1 MGFLSE
7 VLGFKTAMNLANNS
21 SGITGRAFSTV
32 SGNKEAN
39 RIDSK
44 LLEEDYRFDS
54 VTFNIINKQ
63 VQMIMQAGFVIKT
76 KKSTYQKFYDEFF
89 ENIGEIGEEIT
100 KEELVEYI
108 IQDMLM
114 YGNSYVELIY
124 NQGNVEKEIVDLK
137 IIPEKRMDY
146 LRDSSKNVIFDMYGK
161 PVGYIMKFPSQ
172 VNVENKG
179 DKIPKMYEGI
189 AIKNSN
195 EIFFLPQRVAHFK
208 LHTYGDRTDGIG
220 LIEPAHTSTYR
231 KLMIEEAR
239 TNEIY
244 TRGANT
250 ITAFVGDVDHE
261 PTKENLTDVLSNI
274 SNWKH
279 DRYFAFPYWVKLE
292 NQAIEQ
298 NDAVD
303 KTLEYLRINQAA
315 SAGMPMAFATGA
327 GEATNRSTL
336 NNQQEIL
343 ELSLEHVVSKFCSA
357 FNKYV
362 LKRIAKSNRINDLA
376 YIEFGD
382 VIVEEKNNKSK
393 RLVEAVQNM
402 IISPEE
408 AREYFLQAED
418 IERNDKSYEKYIS
431 DKNEIQKEQN
441 VNKETEVKI
450 DKDNL
455 KVTKK

>member
-1 MGFLSE
+1 MGFVSGL
-7 VLGFKTAMNLANNS
+7 LGTRTSMNLAS
-21 SGITGRAFSTV
+21 QSPRSTGRAMSQG
-32 SGNKEAN
+32 SGDKDAD
-39 RIDSK
+39 RIQSK

-100 KEELVEYI
+100 KEELVEYT

-114 YGNSYVELIY
+114 YGNSYTELIY
-124 NQGNVEKEIVDLK
+124 AGGDVEREIVDLK

-146 LRDSSKNVIFDMYGK
+146 IRDSSKRVIFDIYGK
-161 PVGYIMKFPSQ
+161 PLGYVMKFPQS
-172 VNVENKG
+172 VNVEKNG

-195 EIFFLPQRVAHFK
+195 EIFFLPQRIAHFK

-261 PTKENLTDVLSNI
+261 PTKENLTDVLNNI

-292 NQAIEQ
+292 NQSIEQ

-343 ELSLEHVVSKFCSA
+343 ELSLEHVINKFCSS
-357 FNKYV
+357 FNKYI
-362 LKRIAKSNRINDLA
+362 LKRIAKSNKINDLA

-382 VIVEEKNNKSK
+382 VIVEEKNNKAK
-393 RLVEAVQNM
+393 RLITAVQSN

-431 DKNEIQKEQN
+431 ENKTIKKATIIDKEKESN
-441 VNKETEVKI
+441 S
-450 DKDNL
+450 DKDN
-455 KVTKK
+455 